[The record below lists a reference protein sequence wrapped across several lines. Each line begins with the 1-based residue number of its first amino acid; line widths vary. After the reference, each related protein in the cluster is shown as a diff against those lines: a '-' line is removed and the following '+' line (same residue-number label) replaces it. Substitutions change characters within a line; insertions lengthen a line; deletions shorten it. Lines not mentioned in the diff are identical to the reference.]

1 MTTKVL
7 LIGATGRTGRALAD
21 LLLEQPE
28 FEVTALV
35 RRPGYTLP
43 GAKVIEADLTGDFS
57 GAFRGVT
64 HAIYAAGSAESE
76 GRTEEE
82 QIDRDAVA
90 RAAEYALGHNVQKLV
105 VISSLTAYWPERS
118 PEFLRHYSQMK
129 REGDDRVIASGVDY
143 VILRPGP
150 LSDGPGVGK
159 IALTEERLDNT
170 PPVAR
175 QDVAWAAIEAIKLG
189 ISKKTIGFVGGSVPI
204 EQALRA

>member
-1 MTTKVL
+1 MSMKIL

-21 LLLEQPE
+21 LLLKQQD

-35 RRPGYTLP
+35 RRPGYALP
-43 GAKVIEADLTGDFS
+43 GAKVVRADLSGDFS
-57 GAFRGVT
+57 AAFNGVT

-90 RAAEYALGHNVQKLV
+90 RAAEYAKAHNVQKLV
-105 VISSLTAYWPERS
+105 IISSLSAYWPEQS
-118 PEFLRHYSQMK
+118 PEALRHYSQMK
-129 REGDDRVIASGVDY
+129 REGDDRVIASGIDY

-159 IALTEERLDNT
+159 IALTEARQEDAM
-170 PPVAR
+170 PVAR

-189 ISKKTIGFVGGSVPI
+189 ISKKTIGFVGGGVPI

>member
-7 LIGATGRTGRALAD
+7 LIGATGRTGRACAD
-21 LLLEQPE
+21 LMLEQPE

-35 RRPGYTLP
+35 RRHGYTLP

-57 GAFRGVT
+57 HAFQGIT

-76 GRTEEE
+76 GAAEEE

-90 RAAEYALGHNVQKLV
+90 RAADYALAHNVQKLV
-105 VISSLTAYWPERS
+105 VISSLSAYWPDRS

-129 REGDDRVIASGVDY
+129 REGDERVIASGIDY

-159 IALTEERLDNT
+159 IALTEERLEHS

-175 QDVAWAAIEAIKLG
+175 HDVAWAAIEAIKLG
-189 ISKKTIGFVGGSVPI
+189 ISKKTIGFVGGGVPI